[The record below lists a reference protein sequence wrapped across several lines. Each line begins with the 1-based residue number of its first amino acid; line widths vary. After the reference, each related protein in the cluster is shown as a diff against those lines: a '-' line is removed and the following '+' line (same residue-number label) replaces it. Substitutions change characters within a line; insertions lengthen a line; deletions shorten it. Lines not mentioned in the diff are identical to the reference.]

1 MLEFN
6 TERLGGSH
14 ILLMQKVSSEQIRD
28 ARNLLR
34 IAGEEFCAM
43 VGIGRRTLQRIE
55 YDQDL
60 MERTAYGTIMKIVE
74 TLEEAGVEFL
84 TDGTV
89 KKRSGGIS
97 SGGGSTP

>member
-1 MLEFN
+1 
-6 TERLGGSH
+6 
-14 ILLMQKVSSEQIRD
+14 
-28 ARNLLR
+28 
-34 IAGEEFCAM
+34 
-43 VGIGRRTLQRIE
+43 
-55 YDQDL
+55 
-60 MERTAYGTIMKIVE
+60 MKIVE